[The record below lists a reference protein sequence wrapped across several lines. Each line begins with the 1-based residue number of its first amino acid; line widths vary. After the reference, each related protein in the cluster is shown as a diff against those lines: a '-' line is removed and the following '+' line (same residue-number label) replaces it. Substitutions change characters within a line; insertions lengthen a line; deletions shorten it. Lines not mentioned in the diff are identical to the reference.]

1 MAEKALSESQRY
13 KTEVGE
19 RVRNANKDLGDRLR
33 TEGYEIDYSPD
44 EDYLRVIFGV
54 PDISET
60 LSAIDGEMYVVF
72 LIDPDSYLL
81 NGVEV
86 PNFMKTYRSSK
97 RVKVFWSLTAELI
110 ESHGPRIYVAAEA
123 ETERAGRAVGD
134 LILV

>member
-1 MAEKALSESQRY
+1 MSESQRY
-13 KTEVGE
+13 KMEAGE
-19 RVRNANKDLGDRLR
+19 RVRIANKALGARLR

-54 PDISET
+54 PNISET

-72 LIDPDSYLL
+72 LIDPDSNLL

-86 PNFMKTYRSSK
+86 PNFIKTYRSSK
-97 RVKVFWSLTAELI
+97 RVKEFWKLTAELI
-110 ESHGPRIYVAAEA
+110 ESHGPTIYVPPEA
-123 ETERAGRAVGD
+123 ETERAGQAVGD